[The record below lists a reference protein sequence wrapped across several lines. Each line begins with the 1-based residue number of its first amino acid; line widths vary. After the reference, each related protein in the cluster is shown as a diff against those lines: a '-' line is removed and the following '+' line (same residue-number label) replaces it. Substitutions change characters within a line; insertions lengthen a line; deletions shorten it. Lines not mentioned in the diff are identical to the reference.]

1 MACLD
6 RWFIDDVAS
15 NEEAQGLEIFSRAGC
30 PDASRQA
37 SLPTLRNDVVQ
48 GILGP

>member
-15 NEEAQGLEIFSRAGC
+15 NEEAQGLEIFSRTRA
-30 PDASRQA
+30 DALTDSNERRDG
-37 SLPTLRNDVVQ
+37 PTLQ
-48 GILGP
+48 